1 METREERRQRLKEQ
15 MIRELEALREK
26 KCWLHGDKMIRGI
39 TEPSYGIPSGY
50 DAEVQKR
57 YPYHGLFVD
66 LGCLAVPS
74 DQTQSQTINICPTCQ
89 KEAIVFLDSIEDEE
103 EE

>member
-1 METREERRQRLKEQ
+1 MNKHQERLERQRKEIEGLSQ
-15 MIRELEALREK
+15 N
-26 KCWLHGDKMIRGI
+26 KCWIHGNQLIRGI
-39 TEPSYGIPSGY
+39 TEPSYGLPSGY

-57 YPYHGLFVD
+57 FPYHGLFVD

-74 DQTQSQTINICPTCQ
+74 DQTQGQTTNICPTCQ
-89 KEAIVFLDSIEDEE
+89 KEAIVYLDSIEDEE

>member
-1 METREERRQRLKEQ
+1 M
-15 MIRELEALREK
+15 
-26 KCWLHGDKMIRGI
+26 
-39 TEPSYGIPSGY
+39 P

-57 YPYHGLFVD
+57 FPYHGLFVD

-74 DQTQSQTINICPTCQ
+74 DQTQGQTTNICPTCQ
-89 KEAIVFLDSIEDEE
+89 KEAIVYLDSIEDEE